1 MTTTVNT
8 TTGNG
13 YLLRDLAKAALAAI
27 VTNQN
32 QLNSL
37 NVFPVPDG
45 DTGTNM
51 ALTMR
56 GIASDME
63 TTATSDVPATAAAM
77 ARAALLGARGNSGL
91 IMAQLFRGLRDAMT
105 DATDINPKNF
115 AHGLTIAAELA
126 YGAVPNP
133 VEGTMLTVIREAA
146 EAATNTADDGSKSI
160 NDVLDAAANQA
171 IETTERTP
179 EMLEVLKEAGVVDA
193 GGFGLSVML
202 LGMSQYINGEGD
214 GSIHVDA
221 PGIENLV
228 GESGVIVDTSS
239 LDIAEEEAWG
249 YCTNIGIE
257 GTAIDIPSLSEQFNK
272 IGRSTV
278 IAGDETI
285 AKIHVHMEDP
295 GDAVSLAVKNGALTL
310 NVTIQNMDAQ
320 TTEWAENRR
329 ADAATAEQPT
339 EPVEIAIVAVVAGD
353 GMANYYRQA
362 GMGATFI
369 VEGGDT
375 LNPSVND
382 LLEAVEAAPSDQ
394 VILLPNN
401 KNIIGAA
408 QQAAELTQK
417 SATVIETRS
426 MQEGIA
432 AISAFDPDAEL
443 DENTEEMQDMLE
455 GLHVGSVFRASRE
468 ATMGGIHVEKDQF
481 MVIVDGETVA
491 ADDDELAMLIAGV
504 NSVIHHGALVAV
516 YVGDEITPDTART
529 AETRLTQELSHYH
542 RVDIHFVRGNQPH
555 YAYLFA
561 VE

>member
-1 MTTTVNT
+1 MTMTTTT
-8 TTGNG
+8 SNG
-13 YLLRDLAKAALAAI
+13 YLLRDLARAALAAI
-27 VTNQN
+27 STNQN
-32 QLNSL
+32 QLNAL

-51 ALTMR
+51 MLTMR

-63 TTATSDVPATAAAM
+63 NTATEDVPATAAAM

-91 IMAQLFRGLRDAMT
+91 IMAQLFRGLRDALT
-105 DATDINPKNF
+105 DASEINAQNF
-115 AHGLTIAAELA
+115 ANGLSIAAEMA

-146 EAATNTADDGSKSI
+146 ETAVNSANQGQNI
-160 NDVLDAAANQA
+160 NEVVESAANQA
-171 IETTERTP
+171 IDTTERTP

-193 GGFGLSVML
+193 GGFGLSIML
-202 LGMSQYINGEGD
+202 LGMSQYLNGEGD
-214 GSIHVDA
+214 GSVHVDA

-239 LDIAEEEAWG
+239 LHIDEEEAWG

-257 GTAIDIPSLSEQFNK
+257 GTDIDIPALSEQFNK

-295 GDAVSLAVKNGALTL
+295 GEAVSLAVKNGALTL
-310 NVTIQNMDAQ
+310 NVSIQNMDAQ
-320 TTEWAENRR
+320 TLEWAENRR
-329 ADAATAEQPT
+329 ADAASAEQPV
-339 EPVEIAIVAVVAGD
+339 EPVDIAIVAVVAGD
-353 GMANYYRQA
+353 GMANYFRQA
-362 GMGATFI
+362 GMDATFI

-375 LNPSVND
+375 LNPSVAD

-408 QQAAELTQK
+408 QQASELTEK
-417 SATVIETRS
+417 SSTVIETRS

-432 AISAFDPDAEL
+432 AISAFDPDADL
-443 DENTEEMQDMLE
+443 DENAEEMADMLD
-455 GLHVGSVFRASRE
+455 GLHVGSVFRASRD
-468 ATMGGIHVEKDQF
+468 ATMGGIHVNEGQF
-481 MVIVDGETVA
+481 MVLVDGETVA

-516 YVGDEITPDTART
+516 YVGEEIQPDTARA

-542 RVDIHFVRGNQPH
+542 RVDIHFIRGNQPH

>member
-1 MTTTVNT
+1 MTMATTTS
-8 TTGNG
+8 NG

-32 QLNSL
+32 QLNAL

-63 TTATSDVPATAAAM
+63 TTATEHVPTTAAAM

-105 DATDINPKNF
+105 EAEEINSRNF
-115 AHGLTIAAELA
+115 AHGLTIASELS

-146 EAATNTADDGSKSI
+146 EAATKSAASVGI
-160 NDVLDAAANQA
+160 HEVVEVAATQALD
-171 IETTERTP
+171 TTERTP

-193 GGFGLSVML
+193 GGFGLTIML
-202 LGMSQYINGEGD
+202 MGMSQYLKGEGD
-214 GSIHVDA
+214 GSIHVTA

-239 LDIAEEEAWG
+239 LEIAEEEAWG
-249 YCTNIGIE
+249 YCTNIAIE
-257 GTAIDIPSLSEQFNK
+257 GTDIDIPHLSEEFNR

-295 GDAVSLAVKNGALTL
+295 GEAVSLAVQNGALTL
-310 NVTIQNMDAQ
+310 DVSIQNMDAQ
-320 TTEWAENRR
+320 TAEWAESRR
-329 ADAATAEQPT
+329 TDAASTEQPT
-339 EPVEIAIVAVVAGD
+339 DPVEIAVVAVVAGD
-353 GMANYYRQA
+353 GMANYFRQA

-382 LLEAVEAAPSDQ
+382 LLQAVEAAPSDQ
-394 VILLPNN
+394 VVLLPNN

-408 QQAAELTQK
+408 EQASDLTEK
-417 SATVIETRS
+417 SSLVIPTRS

-432 AISAFDPDAEL
+432 AMSAFDPEMDL
-443 DENTEEMQDMLE
+443 DENADEMADMLE
-455 GLHVGSVFRASRE
+455 GLHVGSVFRASRD
-468 ATMGGIHVEKDQF
+468 ATMGGIHVNQGQF
-481 MVIVDGETVA
+481 MVLVDGETVA
-491 ADDDELAMLIAGV
+491 ASDDELEMLIAGV
-504 NSVIHHGALVAV
+504 KSVMHHGALVAV
-516 YVGDEITPDTART
+516 YVGEEIDADTARN
-529 AETRLTQELSHYH
+529 AETRLTQELTHYN
-542 RVDIHFVRGNQPH
+542 RVDIQFIRGNQPH

>member
-1 MTTTVNT
+1 MTMAPTTS
-8 TTGNG
+8 NG

-32 QLNSL
+32 QLNAL

-56 GIASDME
+56 GIATDME
-63 TTATSDVPATAAAM
+63 TTATEHVPTTAAAM

-105 DATDINPKNF
+105 ESEEINSRNF
-115 AHGLTIAAELA
+115 AHGLTLAAELA

-146 EAATNTADDGSKSI
+146 EAAAKSANEGTNI
-160 NDVLDAAANQA
+160 NDVVETAANQA
-171 IETTERTP
+171 LDTTERTP

-193 GGFGLSVML
+193 GGFGLTIML
-202 LGMSQYINGEGD
+202 MGMSQYLRGEGD
-214 GSIHVDA
+214 GSVHVTA
-221 PGIENLV
+221 PGIENIV

-239 LDIAEEEAWG
+239 LEIAEEEAWG
-249 YCTNIGIE
+249 YCTNIAIE
-257 GTAIDIPSLSEQFNK
+257 GTAIDIPHLSKEFNR

-295 GDAVSLAVKNGALTL
+295 GEAVTLAVNNGALTL

-320 TTEWAENRR
+320 TAEWAESRR
-329 ADAATAEQPT
+329 ADAASAEQPID
-339 EPVEIAIVAVVAGD
+339 PVDIAVVAVVAGD
-353 GMANYYRQA
+353 GMANYFRQA
-362 GMGATFI
+362 GMDSTFI

-375 LNPSVND
+375 LNPSVQD
-382 LLEAVEAAPSDQ
+382 LLQAVEAAPSDQ

-408 QQAAELTQK
+408 QQASELTEK

-432 AISAFDPDAEL
+432 AMSAFDPDADL
-443 DENTEEMQDMLE
+443 DDNSEEMAEMLE
-455 GLHVGSVFRASRE
+455 ELHVGSVFRASRD
-468 ATMGGIHVEKDQF
+468 ATMGGVHVNEGQF
-481 MVIVDGETVA
+481 MVLVDGETVA
-491 ADDDELAMLIAGV
+491 ASDNELEMLIAGINAV
-504 NSVIHHGALVAV
+504 MHHGALVAV
-516 YVGDEITPDTART
+516 YVGEEIDADAART
-529 AETRLTQELSHYH
+529 AETQLTQELSHYH
-542 RVDIHFVRGNQPH
+542 RVDIQFIRGNQPH

>member
-1 MTTTVNT
+1 MTTEIT
-8 TTGNG
+8 TRNG

-27 VTNQN
+27 VTNRN
-32 QLNSL
+32 QLNAL

-51 ALTMR
+51 ARTME
-56 GIASDME
+56 GIIERTAASVTD
-63 TTATSDVPATAAAM
+63 DVPSAADAI
-77 ARAALLGARGNSGL
+77 ARAALLASRGNSGL
-91 IMAQLFRGLRDAMT
+91 IMAQLFHGWRDAMT
-105 DATDINPKNF
+105 DADEVHAENF
-115 AHGLTIAAELA
+115 AHGLTLAAEMA

-146 EAATNTADDGSKSI
+146 EAAARSANDGAHIHVVLETAATQA
-160 NDVLDAAANQA
+160 LD
-171 IETTERTP
+171 TTERTP
-179 EMLEVLKEAGVVDA
+179 DMLEVLKEAGVVDA
-193 GGFGLSVML
+193 GGFGLTIML
-202 LGMSQYINGEGD
+202 MGMSQYIKGEGD
-214 GSIHVDA
+214 GSVHVDA
-221 PGIENLV
+221 PGVENLV

-257 GTAIDIPSLSEQFNK
+257 GANIDIPHLREEFDK

-295 GDAVSLAVKNGALTL
+295 GEAVSLAVRNGALTL

-329 ADAATAEQPT
+329 ADAATAEQPV
-339 EPVEIAIVAVVAGD
+339 EPVDIAIVAVVAGD
-353 GMANYYRQA
+353 GMANYFRQA
-362 GMGATFI
+362 GMGSTFI

-375 LNPSVND
+375 LNPSVAD

-408 QQAAELTQK
+408 QQASELTEK
-417 SATVIETRS
+417 SSSVIETRS

-432 AISAFDPDAEL
+432 AMSAFDPDTDL
-443 DENTEEMQDMLE
+443 DENVEEMADMLE
-455 GLHVGSVFRASRE
+455 GLHVGSVFRASRD
-468 ATMGGIHVEKDQF
+468 ATMGGVHVNEGQF
-481 MVIVDGETVA
+481 MVLVDGETVA
-491 ADDDELAMLIAGV
+491 AGDDELAMLISGV
-504 NSVIHHGALVAV
+504 NAVMHHGALVAV
-516 YVGDEITPDTART
+516 YVGEEVSQDTARA
-529 AETRLTQELSHYH
+529 AETRLTQELTHYN
-542 RVDIHFVRGNQPH
+542 RVDIQFIRGNQPH

>member
-1 MTTTVNT
+1 MTTEIT
-8 TTGNG
+8 TRNG
-13 YLLRDLAKAALAAI
+13 YLLRDLTRAALAA
-27 VTNQN
+27 VSTNQN
-32 QLNSL
+32 QLNAL

-51 ALTMR
+51 MLTMR

-63 TTATSDVPATAAAM
+63 TSATEDVPTTSAAM

-105 DATDINPKNF
+105 DADEVHAENF
-115 AHGLTIAAELA
+115 AHGLTLAAEMA

-146 EAATNTADDGSKSI
+146 EAATRSANDGAHIHVVLETAATQA
-160 NDVLDAAANQA
+160 LD
-171 IETTERTP
+171 TTERTP
-179 EMLEVLKEAGVVDA
+179 DMLEVLKEAGVVDA
-193 GGFGLSVML
+193 GGFGLTIML
-202 LGMSQYINGEGD
+202 MGMSQYIKGEGD
-214 GSIHVDA
+214 GSVHVDA

-257 GTAIDIPSLSEQFNK
+257 GTNIDIPHLREEFDK

-295 GDAVSLAVKNGALTL
+295 GEAVSLAVRNGALTL

-329 ADAATAEQPT
+329 ADAATAEQPV
-339 EPVEIAIVAVVAGD
+339 EPVDIAIVAVVAGD
-353 GMANYYRQA
+353 GMANYFRQA
-362 GMGATFI
+362 GMGSTFI

-375 LNPSVND
+375 LNPSVAD

-408 QQAAELTQK
+408 QQASGLTEK
-417 SATVIETRS
+417 SSKVIETRS
-426 MQEGIA
+426 MQEGVA
-432 AISAFDPDAEL
+432 AMSAFDPDADL
-443 DENTEEMQDMLE
+443 DENVEEMADMLE
-455 GLHVGSVFRASRE
+455 GLHVGSVFRASRD
-468 ATMGGIHVEKDQF
+468 ATMGGIHVNEGQF
-481 MVIVDGETVA
+481 MVLVDGETVA
-491 ADDDELAMLIAGV
+491 AGDDELAMLISGV
-504 NSVIHHGALVAV
+504 NAVMHHGALVAV
-516 YVGDEITPDTART
+516 YVGEEINPDAARA
-529 AETRLTQELSHYH
+529 AETRLTQELTHYN
-542 RVDIHFVRGNQPH
+542 RVDIQFIRGNQPH

>member
-1 MTTTVNT
+1 MTTAT
-8 TTGNG
+8 TTSNG
-13 YLLRDLAKAALAAI
+13 YLLRDLARAALAAI
-27 VTNQN
+27 ATNQD
-32 QLNSL
+32 QLNAL

-51 ALTMR
+51 MLTMR

-63 TTATSDVPATAAAM
+63 TTATADVPATATAM
-77 ARAALLGARGNSGL
+77 ARAALLASRGNSGL

-105 DATDINPKNF
+105 EADEINGENF
-115 AHGLTIAAELA
+115 AHGLTLAAEMA

-146 EAATNTADDGSKSI
+146 EAAVNVAKNGANV
-160 NDVLDAAANQA
+160 NDVVETAAQQALD
-171 IETTERTP
+171 TTERTP
-179 EMLEVLKEAGVVDA
+179 EMLAVLKEAGVVDA
-193 GGFGLSVML
+193 GGFGLAIMF
-202 LGMSQYINGEGD
+202 LGMSQYLRGEGD
-214 GSIHVDA
+214 GSVSVAA
-221 PGIENLV
+221 PGVESLV

-249 YCTNIGIE
+249 YCTNIAIE
-257 GTAIDIPSLSEQFNK
+257 GTAINIPHLSEQFNK

-295 GDAVSLAVKNGALTL
+295 GEAVSLAIKNGADTL
-310 NVTIQNMDAQ
+310 NVSIQNMDAQ

-329 ADAATAEQPT
+329 ADAASAEQPID
-339 EPVEIAIVAVVAGD
+339 PVDIAIVAVVAGD
-353 GMANYYRQA
+353 GMANYFRQA
-362 GMGATFI
+362 AMGATFI

-375 LNPSVND
+375 LNPSVAD

-408 QQAAELTQK
+408 EQASELTEK
-417 SATVIETRS
+417 SSTVIATRS
-426 MQEGIA
+426 MQEGVA
-432 AISAFDPDAEL
+432 AMSAFDLDADL
-443 DENTEEMQDMLE
+443 DENAEEMTDMLE
-455 GLHVGSVFRASRE
+455 GLHVGSVFRASRD
-468 ATMGGIHVEKDQF
+468 ATMGGVDVNQGQF
-481 MVIVDGETVA
+481 MVIVDGETVSA
-491 ADDDELAMLIAGV
+491 SDDELAMLVAGV
-504 NSVIHHGALVAV
+504 NTVMHHGALVAV
-516 YVGDEITPDTART
+516 YVGEEIAPDTARA
-529 AETRLTQELSHYH
+529 AETRLTQELTHH
-542 RVDIHFVRGNQPH
+542 NRVDIQFIRGNQPH

>member
-1 MTTTVNT
+1 MTMATTTS
-8 TTGNG
+8 NG

-32 QLNSL
+32 QLNAL

-63 TTATSDVPATAAAM
+63 TTATEHVPTTAAAM

-105 DATDINPKNF
+105 EAEEINSRNF
-115 AHGLTIAAELA
+115 AHGLTIASELA

-146 EAATNTADDGSKSI
+146 EAATKSAASVGI
-160 NDVLDAAANQA
+160 HEVVEVAATQALD
-171 IETTERTP
+171 TTERTP

-193 GGFGLSVML
+193 GGFGLTIML
-202 LGMSQYINGEGD
+202 MGMSQYLKGEGD
-214 GSIHVDA
+214 GSIHVTA

-239 LDIAEEEAWG
+239 LEIAEEEAWG
-249 YCTNIGIE
+249 YCTNIAIE
-257 GTAIDIPSLSEQFNK
+257 GTAIDIPHLSEEFNR

-295 GDAVSLAVKNGALTL
+295 GEAVSLAVQNGALTL
-310 NVTIQNMDAQ
+310 DVSIQNMDAQ
-320 TTEWAENRR
+320 TAEWAESRR
-329 ADAATAEQPT
+329 TDAASTEQPT
-339 EPVEIAIVAVVAGD
+339 DPVDIAVVAVVAGD
-353 GMANYYRQA
+353 GMANYFRQA

-382 LLEAVEAAPSDQ
+382 LLQAVEAAPSDQ
-394 VILLPNN
+394 VVLLPNN

-408 QQAAELTQK
+408 EQASDLTDK
-417 SATVIETRS
+417 SSLVIPTRS

-432 AISAFDPDAEL
+432 AMSAFDPEMDL
-443 DENTEEMQDMLE
+443 DENAEEMADMLE
-455 GLHVGSVFRASRE
+455 GLHVGSVFRASRD
-468 ATMGGIHVEKDQF
+468 ATMGGIHVNQGQF
-481 MVIVDGETVA
+481 MVLVDGETVA
-491 ADDDELAMLIAGV
+491 ASDDELEMLIAGV
-504 NSVIHHGALVAV
+504 KSIMHHGALVAV
-516 YVGDEITPDTART
+516 YVGDEIDADTART
-529 AETRLTQELSHYH
+529 AETRLTQELTHYN
-542 RVDIHFVRGNQPH
+542 RVDIQFIRGNQPH

>member
-1 MTTTVNT
+1 MTMGTSTS
-8 TTGNG
+8 NG

-27 VTNQN
+27 VTNQD
-32 QLNSL
+32 QLNAL

-63 TTATSDVPATAAAM
+63 TTATEDVPSTSAAM

-91 IMAQLFRGLRDAMT
+91 IMAQLFRGLRDAMVEAEEIT
-105 DATDINPKNF
+105 SHNF
-115 AHGLTIAAELA
+115 ARGLSIAVELA
-126 YGAVPNP
+126 YSAVPNP

-146 EAATNTADDGSKSI
+146 EAATQTAKDGDHI
-160 NDVLDAAANQA
+160 HDVLESAATQA
-171 IETTERTP
+171 LDTTERTP

-193 GGFGLSVML
+193 GGFGLTIML
-202 LGMSQYINGEGD
+202 MGMTQYIRGEGD
-214 GSIHVDA
+214 GSIHVNA

-228 GESGVIVDTSS
+228 GESGVIIDTSS
-239 LDIAEEEAWG
+239 LEIAEEEAWG
-249 YCTNIGIE
+249 YCTNIAIE
-257 GTAIDIPSLSEQFNK
+257 GTAIDIPRLSEQFNK

-295 GDAVSLAVKNGALTL
+295 GEAVSLAVQNGALTL
-310 NVTIQNMDAQ
+310 NVSIQNMDAQ
-320 TTEWAENRR
+320 TAEWAENRR
-329 ADAATAEQPT
+329 TDAASAEQLT
-339 EPVEIAIVAVVAGD
+339 EPVEIAVVAVVAGD
-353 GMANYYRQA
+353 GMANYFRQA
-362 GMGATFI
+362 GMGACFM

-375 LNPSVND
+375 LNPSVQD

-408 QQAAELTQK
+408 EQASELSDK
-417 SATVIETRS
+417 STTVIPTRS
-426 MQEGIA
+426 MQEGVA
-432 AISAFDPDAEL
+432 AMGAFDPDADL
-443 DENTEEMQDMLE
+443 DDNTEEMADMLE
-455 GLHVGSVFRASRE
+455 GLHVGSVFRASRD
-468 ATMGGIHVEKDQF
+468 ATMGGIHVNQGQF
-481 MVIVDGETVA
+481 MVLVDGETIA
-491 ADDDELAMLIAGV
+491 ASDDELDMLIAGV
-504 NSVIHHGALVAV
+504 NSVMHHGALVAV
-516 YVGDEITPDTART
+516 YVGEEIDADTART
-529 AETRLTQELSHYH
+529 AETRLPQELTHYN
-542 RVDIHFVRGNQPH
+542 RVDIQFIRGDQPH

>member
-1 MTTTVNT
+1 MTMATTTS
-8 TTGNG
+8 NG

-32 QLNSL
+32 QLNAL

-63 TTATSDVPATAAAM
+63 TTATEHVPTTAAAM

-105 DATDINPKNF
+105 EAEEINSRNF

-146 EAATNTADDGSKSI
+146 EAATKSASSVGI
-160 NDVLDAAANQA
+160 HEVVEVAATQALD
-171 IETTERTP
+171 TTERTP

-193 GGFGLSVML
+193 GGFGLTIML
-202 LGMSQYINGEGD
+202 MGMSQYLKGEGD
-214 GSIHVDA
+214 GSIHVTA

-239 LDIAEEEAWG
+239 LEIAEEEAWG
-249 YCTNIGIE
+249 YCTNIAIE
-257 GTAIDIPSLSEQFNK
+257 GTAIDIPHLSKEFNR

-295 GDAVSLAVKNGALTL
+295 GEAVSLAVQNGALTL
-310 NVTIQNMDAQ
+310 DVSIQNMDAQ
-320 TTEWAENRR
+320 TAEWAESRR
-329 ADAATAEQPT
+329 TDAASTEQPID
-339 EPVEIAIVAVVAGD
+339 PVDIAVVAVVAGD
-353 GMANYYRQA
+353 GMANYFRQA
-362 GMGATFI
+362 GMGATFV

-382 LLEAVEAAPSDQ
+382 LLQAVEAAPSDQ
-394 VILLPNN
+394 VVLLPNN

-408 QQAAELTQK
+408 EQASDLTEK
-417 SATVIETRS
+417 SSLVIPTRS

-432 AISAFDPDAEL
+432 AMSAFDPEMDL
-443 DENTEEMQDMLE
+443 DENAEEMADMLE
-455 GLHVGSVFRASRE
+455 GLHVGSVFRASRD
-468 ATMGGIHVEKDQF
+468 ATMGGIHVNQGQF
-481 MVIVDGETVA
+481 MVLVDGETVA
-491 ADDDELAMLIAGV
+491 ASDDELEMLIAGV
-504 NSVIHHGALVAV
+504 KSVMHHGALVAV
-516 YVGDEITPDTART
+516 YVGDEIDADTARN
-529 AETRLTQELSHYH
+529 AETRLTQELTHYN
-542 RVDIHFVRGNQPH
+542 RVDIQFIRGNQPH

>member
-1 MTTTVNT
+1 MPMATTTS
-8 TTGNG
+8 NG

-27 VTNQN
+27 ATNQN
-32 QLNSL
+32 QLNAL

-51 ALTMR
+51 VLTMR

-63 TTATSDVPATAAAM
+63 TTATADVSTTAAAM
-77 ARAALLGARGNSGL
+77 ARAALLSSRGNSGL

-105 DATDINPKNF
+105 DVAEINGENF
-115 AHGLTIAAELA
+115 AHGLTLAAEMA

-133 VEGTMLTVIREAA
+133 VEGTMLTVIREVA
-146 EAATNTADDGSKSI
+146 EAAVKVAENGANV
-160 NDVLDAAANQA
+160 NDVVETAAKQALD
-171 IETTERTP
+171 TTERTP
-179 EMLEVLKEAGVVDA
+179 EMLAVLKEAGVVDA
-193 GGFGLSVML
+193 GGFGLSIMFI
-202 LGMSQYINGEGD
+202 GMSQYLRGEGD
-214 GSIHVDA
+214 GSVSVTA

-249 YCTNIGIE
+249 FCTNIAIE
-257 GTAIDIPSLSEQFNK
+257 GTAINIPYLSDEFNK

-295 GDAVSLAVKNGALTL
+295 GEAVSLAVQNGALTL
-310 NVTIQNMDAQ
+310 NVSIQNMDAQ

-329 ADAATAEQPT
+329 ADAATAEQPID
-339 EPVEIAIVAVVAGD
+339 PVDIAIVAVVAGD
-353 GMANYYRQA
+353 GMANYFRQA

-375 LNPSVND
+375 LNPSVQD

-408 QQAAELTQK
+408 EQASELTEK
-417 SATVIETRS
+417 SSVVIATRS

-432 AISAFDPDAEL
+432 AMSAFDPDADLE
-443 DENTEEMQDMLE
+443 ENTEEMADMLE
-455 GLHVGSVFRASRE
+455 GLHVGSVFRASRD
-468 ATMGGIHVEKDQF
+468 ATMGGVHVKQGQF
-481 MVIVDGETVA
+481 MVIVDGETVSA
-491 ADDDELAMLIAGV
+491 SDDELAMLIAGV
-504 NSVIHHGALVAV
+504 NTVVHHGALVAV
-516 YVGDEITPDTART
+516 YVGEEIAADTARA
-529 AETRLTQELSHYH
+529 AETRLTQELTHYN
-542 RVDIHFVRGNQPH
+542 RIDIQFIRGNQPH

>member
-1 MTTTVNT
+1 MTTEIT
-8 TTGNG
+8 TRNG
-13 YLLRDLAKAALAAI
+13 YLLRDLTRAALAA
-27 VTNQN
+27 VSTNQN
-32 QLNSL
+32 QLNAL

-51 ALTMR
+51 MLTMR

-63 TTATSDVPATAAAM
+63 TSATEDVPATAAAM
-77 ARAALLGARGNSGL
+77 ARAALLSSRGNSGL

-105 DATDINPKNF
+105 EADEVNGENF
-115 AHGLTIAAELA
+115 SHGLTLAAEMA

-133 VEGTMLTVIREAA
+133 VEGTMLTVIRETA
-146 EAATNTADDGSKSI
+146 EAAVKVAAQGANV
-160 NDVLDAAANQA
+160 NDVVETAATQA
-171 IETTERTP
+171 IDTTERTP
-179 EMLEVLKEAGVVDA
+179 EMLAVLKEAGVVDA
-193 GGFGLSVML
+193 GGFGLSIMFI
-202 LGMSQYINGEGD
+202 GMSQYLRGEGD
-214 GSIHVDA
+214 GSVSVTA

-257 GTAIDIPSLSEQFNK
+257 GTGIDIPHLREEFDK

-295 GDAVSLAVKNGALTL
+295 GEAVSLAIRNGALTL
-310 NVTIQNMDAQ
+310 NVSIQNMDAQ
-320 TTEWAENRR
+320 TAEWAENRR
-329 ADAATAEQPT
+329 ADAATADKPV
-339 EPVEIAIVAVVAGD
+339 EPVDVAIVAVVAGD
-353 GMANYYRQA
+353 GMANYFRQA
-362 GMGATFI
+362 GMGSVFI

-375 LNPSVND
+375 LNPSVAD

-408 QQAAELTQK
+408 QQASELTEK
-417 SATVIETRS
+417 SSTVIETRS

-432 AISAFDPDAEL
+432 AMTAFDPDVDL
-443 DENTEEMQDMLE
+443 DENVEEMTDMLE
-455 GLHVGSVFRASRE
+455 GLHVGSVFRTSRD
-468 ATMGGIHVEKDQF
+468 ATMGGVHVDEGQF

-491 ADDDELAMLIAGV
+491 AGDDELAMLISGV
-504 NSVIHHGALVAV
+504 NAVMHHGALVAV
-516 YVGDEITPDTART
+516 YVGEEIDSDIARA
-529 AETRLTQELSHYH
+529 AETSLIQELTDYN
-542 RVDIHFVRGNQPH
+542 RVDIQFIRGNQPH

>member
-1 MTTTVNT
+1 MPVATTT
-8 TTGNG
+8 NG
-13 YLLRDLAKAALAAI
+13 YLLRDLAQAALAAI
-27 VTNQN
+27 STNQD
-32 QLNSL
+32 QLNAL

-51 ALTMR
+51 TLTMR
-56 GIASDME
+56 SIASDMAE
-63 TTATSDVPATAAAM
+63 NASESVPATSEAM

-105 DATDINPKNF
+105 DASSVDGLNF
-115 AHGLTIAAELA
+115 SHGLTMAAEMA

-146 EAATNTADDGSKSI
+146 EAAAQTASESDSVP
-160 NDVLDAAANQA
+160 DVVESAATQALD
-171 IETTERTP
+171 TTERTP

-193 GGFGLSVML
+193 GGFGLTIML
-202 LGMSQYINGEGD
+202 MGMSQYLRGEGD
-214 GSIHVDA
+214 GSVSVAA

-228 GESGVIVDTSS
+228 GDSGVVVDTSS

-257 GTAIDIPSLSEQFNK
+257 GTNIDIPHLREEFDK

-295 GDAVSLAVKNGALTL
+295 GEAVSLAVQNGALTL
-310 NVTIQNMDAQ
+310 NVSIQNMDAQ
-320 TTEWAENRR
+320 TTEWAESRR
-329 ADAATAEQPT
+329 ADAAQSQQPL
-339 EPVEIAIVAVVAGD
+339 EPVDIAVVAVAAGD
-353 GMANYYRQA
+353 GMSNYFLEA
-362 GMGATFI
+362 GMGACSI

-375 LNPSVND
+375 LNPSVAD
-382 LLEAVEAAPSDQ
+382 LLEALDTAPSDT

-408 QQAAELTQK
+408 QQAAELTDK
-417 SATVIETRS
+417 SARVIETRS

-432 AISAFDPDAEL
+432 AMGAFDLDMDL
-443 DENTEEMQDMLE
+443 DENVEEMSDMLD
-455 GLHVGSVFRASRE
+455 GLHVGSVFRASRD
-468 ATMGGIHVEKDQF
+468 ATMGGVHVDKGQF
-481 MVIVDGETVA
+481 MVTVDGDTVSSS
-491 ADDDELAMLIAGV
+491 DDALDMLIAGV
-504 NSVIHHGALVAV
+504 NSVMHNGALVAV
-516 YVGDEITPDTART
+516 YVGEEVGAEAAEK
-529 AETRLTQELSHYH
+529 AETDVEKALASYN
-542 RVDIHFVRGNQPH
+542 RVDIHFVRGDQPH

>member
-1 MTTTVNT
+1 MPMATTTS
-8 TTGNG
+8 NG

-27 VTNQN
+27 ATNQN
-32 QLNSL
+32 QLNAL

-51 ALTMR
+51 VLTMR

-63 TTATSDVPATAAAM
+63 STATDHVPTTAMAM
-77 ARAALLGARGNSGL
+77 ARAALLSSRGNSGL
-91 IMAQLFRGLRDAMT
+91 IMAQLFRGLRDALT
-105 DATDINPKNF
+105 EADEVNGENF
-115 AHGLTIAAELA
+115 AHGLTLAAEMA

-146 EAATNTADDGSKSI
+146 EAAVKVAENGASV
-160 NDVLDAAANQA
+160 NDVVETAAKQALD
-171 IETTERTP
+171 TTERTP
-179 EMLEVLKEAGVVDA
+179 EMLAVLKEAGVVDA
-193 GGFGLSVML
+193 GGFGLAIMFI
-202 LGMSQYINGEGD
+202 GMSQYLRGEGD
-214 GSIHVDA
+214 GSVSVNA

-249 YCTNIGIE
+249 YCTNIAIE
-257 GTAIDIPSLSEQFNK
+257 GTAINILQLSDEFNK

-295 GDAVSLAVKNGALTL
+295 GEAVSLAVQNGALTL
-310 NVTIQNMDAQ
+310 NVSIQNMDAQ

-329 ADAATAEQPT
+329 ADAASAEQPID
-339 EPVEIAIVAVVAGD
+339 PVDIAIVAVVAGD
-353 GMANYYRQA
+353 GMANYFRQA
-362 GMGATFI
+362 GMGSTFI
-369 VEGGDT
+369 VKGGDT
-375 LNPSVND
+375 LNPSVQD

-394 VILLPNN
+394 IILLPNN

-408 QQAAELTQK
+408 EQASELTEK
-417 SATVIETRS
+417 SSIVIATRS

-432 AISAFDPDAEL
+432 AMSAFDPDADLE
-443 DENTEEMQDMLE
+443 ENTEEMADMLE
-455 GLHVGSVFRASRE
+455 GLHVGSVFRASRD
-468 ATMGGIHVEKDQF
+468 ATMGGVHVQQGQF
-481 MVIVDGETVA
+481 MVIVDDETVSA
-491 ADDDELAMLIAGV
+491 SDDELAMLIAGV
-504 NSVIHHGALVAV
+504 NTVVHHGALVAV
-516 YVGDEITPDTART
+516 YVGEEIAPDIARV
-529 AETRLTQELSHYH
+529 AETRLTQELTHYN
-542 RVDIHFVRGNQPH
+542 RIDIQFIRGNQPH

>member
-1 MTTTVNT
+1 
-8 TTGNG
+8 
-13 YLLRDLAKAALAAI
+13 
-27 VTNQN
+27 
-32 QLNSL
+32 
-37 NVFPVPDG
+37 
-45 DTGTNM
+45 
-51 ALTMR
+51 
-56 GIASDME
+56 ME
-63 TTATSDVPATAAAM
+63 TSATEDVPTTSAAM

-105 DATDINPKNF
+105 DADEVHAENF
-115 AHGLTIAAELA
+115 AHGLTLAAEMA

-146 EAATNTADDGSKSI
+146 EAATRSANDGAHIHVVLETAATQA
-160 NDVLDAAANQA
+160 LD
-171 IETTERTP
+171 TTERTP
-179 EMLEVLKEAGVVDA
+179 DMLEVLKEAGVVDA
-193 GGFGLSVML
+193 GGFGLTIML
-202 LGMSQYINGEGD
+202 MGMSQYIKGEGD
-214 GSIHVDA
+214 GSVHVDA

-228 GESGVIVDTSS
+228 GDSGVIVDTSS

-257 GTAIDIPSLSEQFNK
+257 GTNIDIPHLREEFDK

-295 GDAVSLAVKNGALTL
+295 GEAVSLAVRNGALTL

-329 ADAATAEQPT
+329 ADAATAEQPV
-339 EPVEIAIVAVVAGD
+339 EPVDIAIVAVVAGD
-353 GMANYYRQA
+353 GMANYFRQA
-362 GMGATFI
+362 GMGSTFI

-375 LNPSVND
+375 LNPSVQD

-394 VILLPNN
+394 VIVLPNN

-408 QQAAELTQK
+408 QQASELTEK
-417 SATVIETRS
+417 SSTVIETRS

-432 AISAFDPDAEL
+432 AMSAFDPDADL
-443 DENTEEMQDMLE
+443 DENVEEMADMLE
-455 GLHVGSVFRASRE
+455 GLHVGSVFRASRD
-468 ATMGGIHVEKDQF
+468 ATMGGVHVNEGQF
-481 MVIVDGETVA
+481 MVLVDGETVA
-491 ADDDELAMLIAGV
+491 AGDDELDMLISGINAV
-504 NSVIHHGALVAV
+504 MHHGALVVV
-516 YVGDEITPDTART
+516 YVGEEINPDTARA
-529 AETRLTQELSHYH
+529 AETRLTQELTHYN
-542 RVDIHFVRGNQPH
+542 RVDIQFIRGNQPH

>member
-1 MTTTVNT
+1 MPTATTTS
-8 TTGNG
+8 NG
-13 YLLRDLAKAALAAI
+13 YLLRDLAQAALAAI
-27 VTNQN
+27 ATNQN
-32 QLNSL
+32 QLNAL

-51 ALTMR
+51 MLTMR

-63 TTATSDVPATAAAM
+63 TTATADVPTTATAM
-77 ARAALLGARGNSGL
+77 ARAALLASRGNSGL

-105 DATDINPKNF
+105 EAAEVNGENF
-115 AHGLTIAAELA
+115 AHGLTLAAEMA

-146 EAATNTADDGSKSI
+146 EAAVKVAEQGANV
-160 NDVLDAAANQA
+160 NDVVETAAQQALD
-171 IETTERTP
+171 TTERTP
-179 EMLEVLKEAGVVDA
+179 EMLAVLKEAGVVDA
-193 GGFGLSVML
+193 GGFGLAIMF
-202 LGMSQYINGEGD
+202 LGMSQYLRGEGD
-214 GSIHVDA
+214 GSVSVTA

-249 YCTNIGIE
+249 YCTNIAIE
-257 GTAIDIPSLSEQFNK
+257 GTAINIPHLSEQFNK

-295 GDAVSLAVKNGALTL
+295 GEAVSLAIKNGADTL
-310 NVTIQNMDAQ
+310 NVSIQNMDAQ

-329 ADAATAEQPT
+329 ADAASAEQPID
-339 EPVEIAIVAVVAGD
+339 PVDIAIVAVVAGD
-353 GMANYYRQA
+353 GMANYFRQA

-375 LNPSVND
+375 LNPSVAD

-408 QQAAELTQK
+408 EQASELTEK
-417 SATVIETRS
+417 SSTVIATRS
-426 MQEGIA
+426 MQEGVA
-432 AISAFDPDAEL
+432 AMSAFDLDADL
-443 DENTEEMQDMLE
+443 DENAEEMTDMLE
-455 GLHVGSVFRASRE
+455 GLHVGSVFRASRD
-468 ATMGGIHVEKDQF
+468 ATMGGVDVNQGQF
-481 MVIVDGETVA
+481 MVIVDGETVSA
-491 ADDDELAMLIAGV
+491 SDDELAMLVAGV
-504 NSVIHHGALVAV
+504 NTVMHHGALVAV
-516 YVGDEITPDTART
+516 YVGEEIAPDTARA
-529 AETRLTQELSHYH
+529 AETRLTQELAQHN
-542 RVDIHFVRGNQPH
+542 RVDIQFIRGNQPH

>member
-1 MTTTVNT
+1 MTTEIT
-8 TTGNG
+8 TRNG

-27 VTNQN
+27 VTNRN
-32 QLNSL
+32 QLNAL

-51 ALTMR
+51 ARTME
-56 GIASDME
+56 GIIERTAASVTD
-63 TTATSDVPATAAAM
+63 DVPSAADAI
-77 ARAALLGARGNSGL
+77 ARAALLASRGNSGL
-91 IMAQLFRGLRDAMT
+91 IMAQLFHGWRDAMT
-105 DATDINPKNF
+105 DANEVHAENF

-146 EAATNTADDGSKSI
+146 EAAARSANDGAHIHVVLETAATQA
-160 NDVLDAAANQA
+160 LD
-171 IETTERTP
+171 TTERTP
-179 EMLEVLKEAGVVDA
+179 DMLEVLKEAGVVDA
-193 GGFGLSVML
+193 GGFGLTIML
-202 LGMSQYINGEGD
+202 MGMSQYIKGEGD
-214 GSIHVDA
+214 GSVHVDA

-228 GESGVIVDTSS
+228 GDSGVIVDTSS

-257 GTAIDIPSLSEQFNK
+257 GTNIDIPHLREEFDR

-295 GDAVSLAVKNGALTL
+295 GEAVSLAVRNGALTL

-329 ADAATAEQPT
+329 ADAATAEQPV
-339 EPVEIAIVAVVAGD
+339 EPVDIAIVAVVAGD
-353 GMANYYRQA
+353 GMANYFRQA
-362 GMGATFI
+362 GMGSTFI

-375 LNPSVND
+375 LNPSVAD

-408 QQAAELTQK
+408 QQASELTEK
-417 SATVIETRS
+417 SSSVIETRS

-432 AISAFDPDAEL
+432 AMSAFDPDADL
-443 DENTEEMQDMLE
+443 DENVEEMADMLE
-455 GLHVGSVFRASRE
+455 GLHVGSVFRASRD
-468 ATMGGIHVEKDQF
+468 ATMGGIHVNEGQF
-481 MVIVDGETVA
+481 MVLVDGETVA
-491 ADDDELAMLIAGV
+491 SGDDELAMLISGV
-504 NSVIHHGALVAV
+504 NAVMHHGALVAV
-516 YVGDEITPDTART
+516 YVGEEIDSDTARA
-529 AETRLTQELSHYH
+529 AETSLTQELTHYN
-542 RVDIHFVRGNQPH
+542 RVDIQFIRGNQPH

>member
-1 MTTTVNT
+1 MTTAT
-8 TTGNG
+8 TTSNG
-13 YLLRDLAKAALAAI
+13 YLLRDLARAALAAI
-27 VTNQN
+27 ATNQD
-32 QLNSL
+32 QLNAL

-51 ALTMR
+51 MLTMR

-63 TTATSDVPATAAAM
+63 TTATADVPATATAM
-77 ARAALLGARGNSGL
+77 ARAALLASRGNSGL

-105 DATDINPKNF
+105 EANEVNGENF
-115 AHGLTIAAELA
+115 AHGLTLAAEMA

-146 EAATNTADDGSKSI
+146 EAAVNVAKNGANV
-160 NDVLDAAANQA
+160 NDVVETAANQSLN
-171 IETTERTP
+171 TTERTP
-179 EMLEVLKEAGVVDA
+179 EMLAVLKEAGVVDA
-193 GGFGLSVML
+193 GGFGLAIMF
-202 LGMSQYINGEGD
+202 LGMSQYLRGEGD
-214 GSIHVDA
+214 GSVSVAA
-221 PGIENLV
+221 PGVESLV

-249 YCTNIGIE
+249 YCTNIAIE
-257 GTAIDIPSLSEQFNK
+257 GTAINIPHLSEQFNK

-295 GDAVSLAVKNGALTL
+295 GEAVSLAIKNGADTL
-310 NVTIQNMDAQ
+310 NVSIQNMDAQ

-329 ADAATAEQPT
+329 ADAASAEQPID
-339 EPVEIAIVAVVAGD
+339 PVDIAIVAVVAGD
-353 GMANYYRQA
+353 GMANYFRQA

-375 LNPSVND
+375 LNPSVAD

-408 QQAAELTQK
+408 EQASELTEK
-417 SATVIETRS
+417 SSTVIATRS
-426 MQEGIA
+426 MQEGVA
-432 AISAFDPDAEL
+432 AMSAFDLDADL
-443 DENTEEMQDMLE
+443 DENAEEMADMLE
-455 GLHVGSVFRASRE
+455 GLHVGSVFRASRD
-468 ATMGGIHVEKDQF
+468 ATMGGVDVKQGQF
-481 MVIVDGETVA
+481 MVIVDGETVSA
-491 ADDDELAMLIAGV
+491 SDDELAMLVAGV
-504 NSVIHHGALVAV
+504 NTVMHHGALVAV
-516 YVGDEITPDTART
+516 YVGEEIEPDTARA
-529 AETRLTQELSHYH
+529 AETRLTQELAQHN
-542 RVDIHFVRGNQPH
+542 RVDIQFIRGNQPH

>member
-1 MTTTVNT
+1 MTMATTTS
-8 TTGNG
+8 NG

-32 QLNSL
+32 QLNAL

-63 TTATSDVPATAAAM
+63 TTATEHVPTTAAAM

-105 DATDINPKNF
+105 EAEEINSRNF

-146 EAATNTADDGSKSI
+146 EAATKSAASVEI
-160 NDVLDAAANQA
+160 HEVVEVAATQALD
-171 IETTERTP
+171 TTERTP

-193 GGFGLSVML
+193 GGFGLTIML
-202 LGMSQYINGEGD
+202 MGMSQYLKGEGD
-214 GSIHVDA
+214 GSIHVTA

-239 LDIAEEEAWG
+239 LEIAEEEAWG
-249 YCTNIGIE
+249 YCTNIAIE
-257 GTAIDIPSLSEQFNK
+257 GTAIDIPHLSEEFNR

-295 GDAVSLAVKNGALTL
+295 GEAVSLAVQNGALTL
-310 NVTIQNMDAQ
+310 DVSIQNMDAQ
-320 TTEWAENRR
+320 TAEWAESRR
-329 ADAATAEQPT
+329 TDAASTEQPT
-339 EPVEIAIVAVVAGD
+339 DPVDIAVVAVVAGD
-353 GMANYYRQA
+353 GMANYFRQA

-382 LLEAVEAAPSDQ
+382 LLQAVEAAPSDQ
-394 VILLPNN
+394 VVLLPNN

-408 QQAAELTQK
+408 GQASDLTDK
-417 SATVIETRS
+417 SSLVIPTRS

-432 AISAFDPDAEL
+432 AMSAFDPEMNL
-443 DENTEEMQDMLE
+443 DENAEEMADMLE
-455 GLHVGSVFRASRE
+455 GLHVGSVFRASRD
-468 ATMGGIHVEKDQF
+468 ATMGGIHVNQGQF
-481 MVIVDGETVA
+481 MVLVDDETVA
-491 ADDDELAMLIAGV
+491 ASDDELEMLISGV
-504 NSVIHHGALVAV
+504 KSVMHHGALVAV
-516 YVGDEITPDTART
+516 YVGEEIDADTARN
-529 AETRLTQELSHYH
+529 AETRLTQELTHYN
-542 RVDIHFVRGNQPH
+542 RVDIQFIRGNQPH

>member
-1 MTTTVNT
+1 MTMATTTS
-8 TTGNG
+8 NG

-32 QLNSL
+32 QLNAL

-63 TTATSDVPATAAAM
+63 TTATEHVPTTAAAM

-105 DATDINPKNF
+105 EAEEINSRNF
-115 AHGLTIAAELA
+115 AQGLTIAAELA

-146 EAATNTADDGSKSI
+146 EAATQSAKDGAHI
-160 NDVLDAAANQA
+160 QIVLEAAATQA
-171 IETTERTP
+171 LDTTERTP

-193 GGFGLSVML
+193 GGFGLTIML
-202 LGMSQYINGEGD
+202 MGMSQYIKGEGD
-214 GSIHVDA
+214 GSVHVTA

-239 LDIAEEEAWG
+239 LEIAEEEAWG
-249 YCTNIGIE
+249 YCTNIAIE
-257 GTAIDIPSLSEQFNK
+257 GTAIDIPHLSKEFNR

-295 GDAVSLAVKNGALTL
+295 GEAVSLAVQNGALTL
-310 NVTIQNMDAQ
+310 DVSIQNMDAQ
-320 TTEWAENRR
+320 TAEWAESRR
-329 ADAATAEQPT
+329 TDAASTEQPT
-339 EPVEIAIVAVVAGD
+339 DPVDIAVVAVVAGD
-353 GMANYYRQA
+353 GMANYFRQA

-382 LLEAVEAAPSDQ
+382 LLQAVEAAPSDQ
-394 VILLPNN
+394 VVLLPNN

-408 QQAAELTQK
+408 EQASDLTEK
-417 SATVIETRS
+417 SSLVIPTRS

-432 AISAFDPDAEL
+432 AMSAFDPEIDL
-443 DENTEEMQDMLE
+443 DENAEEMADMLE
-455 GLHVGSVFRASRE
+455 GLHVGSVFQASRD
-468 ATMGGIHVEKDQF
+468 ATMGGIHVNQGQF
-481 MVIVDGETVA
+481 MVLVDGETVA
-491 ADDDELAMLIAGV
+491 ASDGELEMLIAGV
-504 NSVIHHGALVAV
+504 KSVMHHGALVAV
-516 YVGDEITPDTART
+516 YVGDEIDADTART
-529 AETRLTQELSHYH
+529 AETRLTQELTHYN
-542 RVDIHFVRGNQPH
+542 RVDIQFIRGDQPH

>member
-1 MTTTVNT
+1 MTTEIT
-8 TTGNG
+8 TRNG
-13 YLLRDLAKAALAAI
+13 YLLRDLTRAALAA
-27 VTNQN
+27 VSTNQN
-32 QLNSL
+32 QLNAL

-51 ALTMR
+51 MLTMR
-56 GIASDME
+56 GIASEME
-63 TTATSDVPATAAAM
+63 MSATEDVPTTSAAM

-105 DATDINPKNF
+105 DADEVDAANF
-115 AHGLTIAAELA
+115 ARGLTFAAEMA

-146 EAATNTADDGSKSI
+146 EAAGKVAEKGANV
-160 NDVLDAAANQA
+160 NDVVETAASQALD
-171 IETTERTP
+171 TTERTP

-193 GGFGLSVML
+193 GGFGLSIML
-202 LGMSQYINGEGD
+202 LGMSQYLRGEGD
-214 GSIHVDA
+214 GSVHVDA

-228 GESGVIVDTSS
+228 GDSGVVVDTSS

-257 GTAIDIPSLSEQFNK
+257 GTDIDIPHLREEFAK

-295 GDAVSLAVKNGALTL
+295 GEAVSLAIRNGALTL

-329 ADAATAEQPT
+329 ADAATLEQPV
-339 EPVEIAIVAVVAGD
+339 EPVNIAIVAVVAGD
-353 GMANYYRQA
+353 GMANYFRQA
-362 GMGATFI
+362 GMGSTFI

-375 LNPSVND
+375 LNPSVAD
-382 LLEAVEAAPSDQ
+382 LFEAVEAAPSDQ

-408 QQAAELTQK
+408 RQASELTEK
-417 SATVIETRS
+417 SSTVIETCS

-432 AISAFDPDAEL
+432 AMSAFDPDAEL
-443 DENTEEMQDMLE
+443 DENVEEMADMLE
-455 GLHVGSVFRASRE
+455 GLHVGSVFRASRD
-468 ATMGGIHVEKDQF
+468 AAMGGVHVNEGQF
-481 MVIVDGETVA
+481 MVMVDGETVA
-491 ADDDELAMLIAGV
+491 ADDDELVMLISGV
-504 NSVIHHGALVAV
+504 NAVMHHGALVAV
-516 YVGDEITPDTART
+516 YVGEEIASDTARA
-529 AETRLTQELSHYH
+529 AETRLTQELAHFN
-542 RVDIHFVRGNQPH
+542 RVDIQFIRGNQPH

>member
-1 MTTTVNT
+1 MPVTTKTS
-8 TTGNG
+8 NG
-13 YLLRDLAKAALAAI
+13 YLLRDLAQAALAA
-27 VTNQN
+27 VSTNLN
-32 QLNSL
+32 QLNAL

-51 ALTMR
+51 MGTMR
-56 GIASDME
+56 GITEDME
-63 TTATSDVPATAAAM
+63 TTASADVPSTAIAM

-105 DATDINPKNF
+105 ESEDVNGQNF
-115 AHGLTIAAELA
+115 ARGLTIAAEMA
-126 YGAVPNP
+126 YEAVPNP

-146 EAATNTADDGSKSI
+146 EAAINAADEGKNI
-160 NDVLDAAANQA
+160 IDVVNAAADQA
-171 IETTERTP
+171 LDTTERTP

-193 GGFGLSVML
+193 GGFGLTVML
-202 LGMSQYINGEGD
+202 MGMAQYLNGEGD
-214 GSIHVDA
+214 GAIHVDA
-221 PGIENLV
+221 PGVGNLV

-249 YCTNIGIE
+249 YCTNIAIE
-257 GTAIDIPSLSEQFNK
+257 GNAIDIPNLSEQFNK

-295 GDAVSLAVKNGALTL
+295 GEAVSLAVRNGALSL
-310 NVTIQNMDAQ
+310 NVAIQNMDAQ

-329 ADAATAEQPT
+329 ADAAAAEQPT
-339 EPVEIAIVAVVAGD
+339 DPVDIAIVAVVAGD
-353 GMANYYRQA
+353 GMANYFRQG
-362 GMGATFI
+362 GMGSTFI

-382 LLEAVEAAPSDQ
+382 LLQAVEAAPSEQ

-408 QQAAELTQK
+408 QQAADLTEK
-417 SATVIETRS
+417 SAFVIETRS
-426 MQEGIA
+426 MQEGVA
-432 AISAFDPDAEL
+432 AIGAFEPDAEL
-443 DENTEEMQDMLE
+443 DENVEEMEDMLE
-455 GLHVGSVFRASRE
+455 GLHVGSVFRASRD

-491 ADDDELAMLIAGV
+491 ASDDEFEMLASGV
-504 NSVIHHGALVAV
+504 TAVVHHGALVAV
-516 YVGDEITPDTART
+516 YVGEEITPDAARA
-529 AETRLTQELSHYH
+529 AETQLTQALSHYH
-542 RVDIHFVRGNQPH
+542 RIDINFVRGNQPH